1 MVQLKFSNSNIFS
14 YKLVEGI
21 QGKKYLMDLS
31 SVRPKSVIWGGL
43 PDTVSVTAYELENEN
58 VQFELKNK
66 TNNGMKIGIIVALQP
81 LLYTL
86 YNLLHSL
93 FVTYKISQQ
102 LGIKTLLFAI
112 SMLISYLIVI
122 TFLSSNKKKVM
133 NRLGQK
139 RFVQTFVFKP
149 TKRIYDG
156 YFIFIISLV
165 CYVVYLSINNGSE
178 GALLI
183 VNTILSM
190 LCFAYTNSAI
200 PVAEYYKTDIYE
212 LVEIR
217 EGE

>member
-14 YKLVEGI
+14 YKLVEGV

-58 VQFELKNK
+58 VQFELKKK
-66 TNNGMKIGIIVALQP
+66 TSNGLKAGIIVALQP

-86 YNLLHSL
+86 YNLLHIL
-93 FVTYKISQQ
+93 FASYKISQQ
-102 LGIKTLLFAI
+102 LGIKSLLFAI

-122 TFLSSNKKKVM
+122 SFLNFNKKKVKD
-133 NRLGQK
+133 RLGQK
-139 RFVQTFVFKP
+139 RSVQTFVFKP

-165 CYVVYLSINNGSE
+165 CYIVYLSINNGSE
-178 GALLI
+178 GAVLI
-183 VNTILSM
+183 VNTVLSM

-200 PVAEYYKTDIYE
+200 PVAEYYQAGTYE

-217 EGE
+217 EG

>member
-14 YKLVEGI
+14 FKLVEGI
-21 QGKKYLMDLS
+21 QKKKYLMDLS

-43 PDTVSVTAYELENEN
+43 PDTVSVTAYELEDEN

-66 TNNGMKIGIIVALQP
+66 TSNGLKAGIIVAIQP

-86 YNLLHSL
+86 YNFLYSL
-93 FVTYKISQQ
+93 FVSYKIAQQ

-122 TFLSSNKKKVM
+122 SFLNFNKKKVM

-139 RFVQTFVFKP
+139 RSVQIFIFKP

-165 CYVVYLSINNGSE
+165 CYGVYLSINNGSE
-178 GALLI
+178 GAFLI

-217 EGE
+217 EG

>member
-14 YKLVEGI
+14 YKLVEGV

-31 SVRPKSVIWGGL
+31 SVRPKCVIWGGL
-43 PDTVSVTAYELENEN
+43 PDTVSVTSYELENEN

-66 TNNGMKIGIIVALQP
+66 TSNGWKAGVIVAIQP

-86 YNLLHSL
+86 YNFLYSL
-93 FVTYKISQQ
+93 FVIYKIGQQ

-122 TFLSSNKKKVM
+122 SFLNFNKKKVKD
-133 NRLGQK
+133 RLGQK
-139 RFVQTFVFKP
+139 RSVQTFVFRP

-165 CYVVYLSINNGSE
+165 CYVVYLSFNNGSE

-183 VNTILSM
+183 VNTVLSM

-200 PVAEYYKTDIYE
+200 PVAEYYQVGTYE

-217 EGE
+217 EE

>member
-14 YKLVEGI
+14 FKLVEGV

-66 TNNGMKIGIIVALQP
+66 TRNGLKAGIIVALQP

-93 FVTYKISQQ
+93 FVSHKIGQQ
-102 LGIKTLLFAI
+102 LGIKSLLFAI
-112 SMLISYLIVI
+112 SMLVSYLIVVS
-122 TFLSSNKKKVM
+122 FLNFNKKKVKD
-133 NRLGQK
+133 RLGQK
-139 RFVQTFVFKP
+139 RSVQTFVFKP

-165 CYVVYLSINNGSE
+165 CYIVYLSIHNGSD
-178 GALLI
+178 GAVLI
-183 VNTILSM
+183 VNTVLSM
-190 LCFAYTNSAI
+190 LSFAYTNSAI
-200 PVAEYYKTDIYE
+200 PVAEYYQAGTYE

-217 EGE
+217 EG

>member
-14 YKLVEGI
+14 YKLVEGV

-31 SVRPKSVIWGGL
+31 SVRPKSVIWGAL

-217 EGE
+217 EG

>member
-14 YKLVEGI
+14 YKLVEGV

-66 TNNGMKIGIIVALQP
+66 TSNGWKAGVIVAIQP

-93 FVTYKISQQ
+93 FVNYKISQQ
-102 LGIKTLLFAI
+102 LGIKSLLFAI

-122 TFLSSNKKKVM
+122 SFLNFNKKKVKD
-133 NRLGQK
+133 RLGQK
-139 RFVQTFVFKP
+139 RSVQTFVFKP

-165 CYVVYLSINNGSE
+165 CYIVYLSINNGSE
-178 GALLI
+178 GAVLI
-183 VNTILSM
+183 VNTVLSM
-190 LCFAYTNSAI
+190 LSFAYTNSAI
-200 PVAEYYKTDIYE
+200 PVAEYYQAGTYE

-217 EGE
+217 EG

>member
-14 YKLVEGI
+14 FKLVEGV

-66 TNNGMKIGIIVALQP
+66 TSNGWKAGGIVAIQP

-86 YNLLHSL
+86 YNFLYSL
-93 FVTYKISQQ
+93 FVSYKIGQQ
-102 LGIKTLLFAI
+102 LGIKSLLFAI

-122 TFLSSNKKKVM
+122 TFLNFNKKKVM

-139 RFVQTFVFKP
+139 RSVQTFVFRP

-165 CYVVYLSINNGSE
+165 CYVVYLSFNNGSE

-183 VNTILSM
+183 VNTVLSM

-200 PVAEYYKTDIYE
+200 PVAEYYQAGTYE

-217 EGE
+217 EE

>member
-14 YKLVEGI
+14 FKLVEGV

-66 TNNGMKIGIIVALQP
+66 TSNGWKAGVIVAIQP

-86 YNLLHSL
+86 YNFLYSL
-93 FVTYKISQQ
+93 FVSYKIGQQ
-102 LGIKTLLFAI
+102 LGIKSLLFAI

-122 TFLSSNKKKVM
+122 TFLNFNKKKVM

-139 RFVQTFVFKP
+139 RSVQTFVFRP

-165 CYVVYLSINNGSE
+165 CYVVYLSFNNGSE

-183 VNTILSM
+183 VNTVLSM

-200 PVAEYYKTDIYE
+200 PVAEYYQAGTYE

-217 EGE
+217 EE

>member
-66 TNNGMKIGIIVALQP
+66 TSNGLKAGIIVAIQP

-93 FVTYKISQQ
+93 FVSYKIGQQ

-112 SMLISYLIVI
+112 SMLISFLIVI
-122 TFLSSNKKKVM
+122 SFLNFNKKKVM

-139 RFVQTFVFKP
+139 RSVQTFIFKP

-156 YFIFIISLV
+156 YLIFIISLV
-165 CYVVYLSINNGSE
+165 CYGVYLSINNGSE

-183 VNTILSM
+183 VNTVLSM

-200 PVAEYYKTDIYE
+200 PVAEYYQAGTYE

>member
-14 YKLVEGI
+14 YKLVEGV

-66 TNNGMKIGIIVALQP
+66 TRNGLKAGIIVAIQP

-86 YNLLHSL
+86 YNLLQSL
-93 FVTYKISQQ
+93 FVSYKISQQ

-112 SMLISYLIVI
+112 SMLISFLMVI
-122 TFLSSNKKKVM
+122 SFLNVNKKKVKD
-133 NRLGQK
+133 RLGQK
-139 RFVQTFVFKP
+139 RSVQTFVFKP

-165 CYVVYLSINNGSE
+165 CYGVYLSINNGSE
-178 GALLI
+178 GAVLI
-183 VNTILSM
+183 VNTVLSM

-200 PVAEYYKTDIYE
+200 PVAEYYQAGTYE

>member
-14 YKLVEGI
+14 FKLVEGV
-21 QGKKYLMDLS
+21 QEKKYLMDLS
-31 SVRPKSVIWGGL
+31 SVHPKSVIWGGL

-66 TNNGMKIGIIVALQP
+66 TSNGWKAGVIVAIQP

-93 FVTYKISQQ
+93 FVSYKIGQQ

-122 TFLSSNKKKVM
+122 SFLNFNKKKVKD
-133 NRLGQK
+133 RLGQK
-139 RFVQTFVFKP
+139 RSVQTFVFKP

-165 CYVVYLSINNGSE
+165 CYIVYLSINNGSE
-178 GALLI
+178 GAVLI
-183 VNTILSM
+183 VNTVLSM
-190 LCFAYTNSAI
+190 LSFAYTNSAI
-200 PVAEYYKTDIYE
+200 PVAEYYQAGTYE

-217 EGE
+217 EG

>member
-14 YKLVEGI
+14 YKLVEGV

-43 PDTVSVTAYELENEN
+43 PNTVSVTAYELEKES

-66 TNNGMKIGIIVALQP
+66 TSNGLKAGIIVALQP

-86 YNLLHSL
+86 YNLLQSL
-93 FVTYKISQQ
+93 FVSYKISQQ
-102 LGIKTLLFAI
+102 LGIKNLLFAI
-112 SMLISYLIVI
+112 SMLISFLMVI
-122 TFLSSNKKKVM
+122 SFLNFNKKKVKD
-133 NRLGQK
+133 RLGQK
-139 RFVQTFVFKP
+139 RSVQTFVFKP

-165 CYVVYLSINNGSE
+165 CYIVYLSINNGSE
-178 GALLI
+178 GAVLI
-183 VNTILSM
+183 VNTVLSM

-200 PVAEYYKTDIYE
+200 PVAEYYQAGTYE

-217 EGE
+217 EG

>member
-14 YKLVEGI
+14 FKLVEGV
-21 QGKKYLMDLS
+21 QKKKYLMDLS

-43 PDTVSVTAYELENEN
+43 PDTVSVTAYELENKN

-66 TNNGMKIGIIVALQP
+66 TSNGLKAGIIVAVQP

-86 YNLLHSL
+86 YNLLYSL
-93 FVTYKISQQ
+93 FVSYKIAQQ

-122 TFLSSNKKKVM
+122 TFLNFNKKKVM

-139 RFVQTFVFKP
+139 RSVQTFIFKP

-183 VNTILSM
+183 VNTVLSM

-200 PVAEYYKTDIYE
+200 PVAEYYQAGTYE

-217 EGE
+217 EG

>member
-1 MVQLKFSNSNIFS
+1 MVELKFSNSNIFS
-14 YKLVEGI
+14 YKLVEGV

-31 SVRPKSVIWGGL
+31 SVRPKCVIWGGL
-43 PDTVSVTAYELENEN
+43 PDTVSVTSYELENEN

-66 TNNGMKIGIIVALQP
+66 TSNGWKAGVIVAIQP

-86 YNLLHSL
+86 YNFLYSL
-93 FVTYKISQQ
+93 FVIYKIGQQ
-102 LGIKTLLFAI
+102 LGIKSLLFAI

-122 TFLSSNKKKVM
+122 TFLNFNKKKVM

-139 RFVQTFVFKP
+139 RSVQTFVFRP

-165 CYVVYLSINNGSE
+165 CYVVYLSFNNGSE

-183 VNTILSM
+183 VNTVLSM

-200 PVAEYYKTDIYE
+200 PVAEYYQAGTYE

-217 EGE
+217 EE

>member
-1 MVQLKFSNSNIFS
+1 
-14 YKLVEGI
+14 
-21 QGKKYLMDLS
+21 
-31 SVRPKSVIWGGL
+31 
-43 PDTVSVTAYELENEN
+43 
-58 VQFELKNK
+58 
-66 TNNGMKIGIIVALQP
+66 
-81 LLYTL
+81 
-86 YNLLHSL
+86 
-93 FVTYKISQQ
+93 
-102 LGIKTLLFAI
+102 
-112 SMLISYLIVI
+112 MLISYLIVI
-122 TFLSSNKKKVM
+122 SFLNFNKKKAM

-139 RFVQTFVFKP
+139 RSVQTFVFKP

-200 PVAEYYKTDIYE
+200 PVAEYYQAGTYE

>member
-14 YKLVEGI
+14 YKLVEGV

-43 PDTVSVTAYELENEN
+43 PDTVSVTAYELEKES

-66 TNNGMKIGIIVALQP
+66 TSNGLKAGIIVALQP

-93 FVTYKISQQ
+93 FVSHKIGKQ
-102 LGIKTLLFAI
+102 LGIKNLLFAI
-112 SMLISYLIVI
+112 SMLISFLMVI
-122 TFLSSNKKKVM
+122 SFLNFNKKKVM

-139 RFVQTFVFKP
+139 CSVQTFIFKP

-183 VNTILSM
+183 VNTVLST

-200 PVAEYYKTDIYE
+200 PVAEYYQAGTYE

-217 EGE
+217 EG

>member
-14 YKLVEGI
+14 FKLVEGV

-66 TNNGMKIGIIVALQP
+66 TRNGLKAGIIVALQP

-93 FVTYKISQQ
+93 FVSHKIGQQ
-102 LGIKTLLFAI
+102 LGIKSLLFAI
-112 SMLISYLIVI
+112 SMLVSYLIVVS
-122 TFLSSNKKKVM
+122 FLNFNKKKVKD
-133 NRLGQK
+133 RLGQK
-139 RFVQTFVFKP
+139 RSVQTFVFKP

-165 CYVVYLSINNGSE
+165 CYGVYLYINNGSE

-212 LVEIR
+212 FVEIR
-217 EGE
+217 EG

>member
-14 YKLVEGI
+14 FKLVVGV

-66 TNNGMKIGIIVALQP
+66 TSNGWKAGLIVAIQP

-93 FVTYKISQQ
+93 FVSYKIGQQ

-122 TFLSSNKKKVM
+122 TFLNFNKKKVM

-139 RFVQTFVFKP
+139 RSVQTFVFRP

-165 CYVVYLSINNGSE
+165 CYVVYLSFNNGSE

-183 VNTILSM
+183 VNTVLSM

-200 PVAEYYKTDIYE
+200 PVAEYYQAGTYE

-217 EGE
+217 EE

>member
-1 MVQLKFSNSNIFS
+1 MIQLKFSNSNIFS
-14 YKLVEGI
+14 YKLVEGV

-31 SVRPKSVIWGGL
+31 SVRPKCVIWGGL
-43 PDTVSVTAYELENEN
+43 PDTVSVTSYELENEN

-66 TNNGMKIGIIVALQP
+66 TSNGLKAGIIVAVQP

-86 YNLLHSL
+86 YNFLYSL
-93 FVTYKISQQ
+93 FVSYKIGQQ
-102 LGIKTLLFAI
+102 LGIKSLLFAI

-122 TFLSSNKKKVM
+122 TFLNFNKKKVM

-139 RFVQTFVFKP
+139 RSVQTFVFRP

-165 CYVVYLSINNGSE
+165 CYVVYLSFNNGSE

-183 VNTILSM
+183 VNTVLSM

-200 PVAEYYKTDIYE
+200 PVAEYYQAGTYE

-217 EGE
+217 EE

>member
-14 YKLVEGI
+14 YKLVEGV

-43 PDTVSVTAYELENEN
+43 PDTVSVTAYELEQEN

-66 TNNGMKIGIIVALQP
+66 TNNGLKAGIIVALQP

-93 FVTYKISQQ
+93 FVSYKISQQ

-112 SMLISYLIVI
+112 SMLISFLMVI
-122 TFLSSNKKKVM
+122 SFLNFNKKKVKD
-133 NRLGQK
+133 RLGQK
-139 RFVQTFVFKP
+139 RSVQTFVFKP

-156 YFIFIISLV
+156 YLIFIISLV

-212 LVEIR
+212 FVEIR
-217 EGE
+217 EG

>member
-14 YKLVEGI
+14 YKLVEGV

-43 PDTVSVTAYELENEN
+43 PDTVSVTAYELEQEN

-66 TNNGMKIGIIVALQP
+66 TNNGLKAGIIVAIQP

-86 YNLLHSL
+86 YNFLYSL
-93 FVTYKISQQ
+93 FVSYKIAQQ

-165 CYVVYLSINNGSE
+165 CYGVYLSIHNGTE
-178 GALLI
+178 GAFLI
-183 VNTILSM
+183 VNTVLSM

-217 EGE
+217 EG

>member
-14 YKLVEGI
+14 FKLVEGI
-21 QGKKYLMDLS
+21 QKKKYLMDLS

-43 PDTVSVTAYELENEN
+43 PDTVSVTAYELEDEN

-66 TNNGMKIGIIVALQP
+66 TSNGLKAGIIVAIQP

-86 YNLLHSL
+86 YNFLYSL
-93 FVTYKISQQ
+93 FVSYKIAQQ

-122 TFLSSNKKKVM
+122 SFLNFNKKKVM
-133 NRLGQK
+133 KRLGQK
-139 RFVQTFVFKP
+139 RSVQTFVFKP

-165 CYVVYLSINNGSE
+165 CYIVYLSIHNGSE
-178 GALLI
+178 GAVLI
-183 VNTILSM
+183 VNTVLSM

-217 EGE
+217 EG

>member
-14 YKLVEGI
+14 FKLVVGV

-66 TNNGMKIGIIVALQP
+66 TSNGWKAGVIVAIQP

-86 YNLLHSL
+86 YNFLYSL
-93 FVTYKISQQ
+93 FVSYKIGQQ
-102 LGIKTLLFAI
+102 LGIKSLLFAI
-112 SMLISYLIVI
+112 SMLISFLMVI
-122 TFLSSNKKKVM
+122 SFLNFNKKKVKD
-133 NRLGQK
+133 RLGQK

-165 CYVVYLSINNGSE
+165 CYVVYLSFNNGSE

-183 VNTILSM
+183 VNTVLSM

-200 PVAEYYKTDIYE
+200 PVAEYYQVGTYE

-217 EGE
+217 EE

>member
-14 YKLVEGI
+14 FKLVEGV

-43 PDTVSVTAYELENEN
+43 PDTVSVASYELENEN

-66 TNNGMKIGIIVALQP
+66 TSNGLKVGIIVALQP

-86 YNLLHSL
+86 YNLLQSL
-93 FVTYKISQQ
+93 FVSYKISQQ
-102 LGIKTLLFAI
+102 LGIKSLLFAI
-112 SMLISYLIVI
+112 SMLISFLMVI
-122 TFLSSNKKKVM
+122 SFLNFNKKKVKD
-133 NRLGQK
+133 RLGQK
-139 RFVQTFVFKP
+139 GSVQTFIFKP

-156 YFIFIISLV
+156 YLIFIISLV
-165 CYVVYLSINNGSE
+165 CYIVYLSINNGSE

-183 VNTILSM
+183 VNTVLSM
-190 LCFAYTNSAI
+190 LSFAYTNSAI
-200 PVAEYYKTDIYE
+200 PVAEYYQAGTYE

-217 EGE
+217 EG

>member
-14 YKLVEGI
+14 YKLVEGV
-21 QGKKYLMDLS
+21 QKKKYLMDLS

-165 CYVVYLSINNGSE
+165 CYGVYLSINNGSE

-217 EGE
+217 EG

>member
-1 MVQLKFSNSNIFS
+1 MAQLKFSNSNIFS
-14 YKLVEGI
+14 YKLVEGV

-31 SVRPKSVIWGGL
+31 SVRPKSVIWGAL

-122 TFLSSNKKKVM
+122 SFLSSNKKKVM

-165 CYVVYLSINNGSE
+165 CYGVYLYINNGSE

-212 LVEIR
+212 FVEIR
-217 EGE
+217 EG

>member
-14 YKLVEGI
+14 YKLVEGV

-43 PDTVSVTAYELENEN
+43 PDTVSVTAYELEQEN

-66 TNNGMKIGIIVALQP
+66 TNNGLKMGIIVALQP

-86 YNLLHSL
+86 YNFLYSL
-93 FVTYKISQQ
+93 FVSYKIAQQ

-122 TFLSSNKKKVM
+122 TFLSSNKKKVK

-183 VNTILSM
+183 VNTVLSM

-217 EGE
+217 EG

>member
-66 TNNGMKIGIIVALQP
+66 TSNGWKAGVIVALQP

-86 YNLLHSL
+86 YNLLQSL
-93 FVTYKISQQ
+93 FVSYKIGQQ

-122 TFLSSNKKKVM
+122 SFLNFNKKKVM

-139 RFVQTFVFKP
+139 RSVQTFVFKP

-165 CYVVYLSINNGSE
+165 CYIVYLSIHNGSE
-178 GALLI
+178 GAVLI
-183 VNTILSM
+183 VNTVLSM

-200 PVAEYYKTDIYE
+200 PVAEYYQAGTYE

>member
-1 MVQLKFSNSNIFS
+1 MVQLKFSNSNILS
-14 YKLVEGI
+14 YKLVEGV

-43 PDTVSVTAYELENEN
+43 PDTVSVTAYELENEI

-66 TNNGMKIGIIVALQP
+66 TNNGLKAGIIVAIQP

-93 FVTYKISQQ
+93 FVSYKIGQQ

-122 TFLSSNKKKVM
+122 SFLNFNKKKVM
-133 NRLGQK
+133 NQLEQK
-139 RFVQTFVFKP
+139 RSVQTFVFKP
-149 TKRIYDG
+149 TKKIYDG

-165 CYVVYLSINNGSE
+165 CYVVYLSINNGSD
-178 GALLI
+178 GAVLI
-183 VNTILSM
+183 VNTVLSM
-190 LCFAYTNSAI
+190 LSFAYTNSAI
-200 PVAEYYKTDIYE
+200 PVAEYYQAGTYE
-212 LVEIR
+212 LIEIR
-217 EGE
+217 EG

>member
-14 YKLVEGI
+14 YKLVEGV

-31 SVRPKSVIWGGL
+31 SARPKSVIWGGL

-66 TNNGMKIGIIVALQP
+66 TSNGWKAGVIVALQP

-86 YNLLHSL
+86 YNLLQSL
-93 FVTYKISQQ
+93 FVSYKIGQQ

-122 TFLSSNKKKVM
+122 SFLNFNKKKVKD
-133 NRLGQK
+133 RLGQK
-139 RFVQTFVFKP
+139 RSVQTFVFKP

-165 CYVVYLSINNGSE
+165 CYVIYLSINNGSE

-183 VNTILSM
+183 VNTVLSM

-217 EGE
+217 EG

>member
-14 YKLVEGI
+14 YKLVEGV

-66 TNNGMKIGIIVALQP
+66 TSNGLKVGIIVALQP

-93 FVTYKISQQ
+93 FVSYKISQQ
-102 LGIKTLLFAI
+102 LGIKTVLFAI
-112 SMLISYLIVI
+112 SMLISYLIVNS
-122 TFLSSNKKKVM
+122 FLNFNKKKVKD
-133 NRLGQK
+133 RLGQK
-139 RFVQTFVFKP
+139 RSVQTFVFKP

-165 CYVVYLSINNGSE
+165 CYIVYLSINNGSE
-178 GALLI
+178 GAVLI
-183 VNTILSM
+183 VNTVLSM

-200 PVAEYYKTDIYE
+200 PVAEYYQAGTYE

-217 EGE
+217 EG

>member
-43 PDTVSVTAYELENEN
+43 PDTVYELENEN

-66 TNNGMKIGIIVALQP
+66 TSNGLKAGIIVAIQP

-93 FVTYKISQQ
+93 FVSYKIGQQ

-122 TFLSSNKKKVM
+122 SFLNFNKKKVM

-139 RFVQTFVFKP
+139 RSVQTFVFKP

-183 VNTILSM
+183 VNTVLSM

-217 EGE
+217 EG

>member
-14 YKLVEGI
+14 YKLV
-21 QGKKYLMDLS
+21 QGVQKKKYLMDLS
-31 SVRPKSVIWGGL
+31 SVRPKSVIWGAL
-43 PDTVSVTAYELENEN
+43 PDTVSVTAYELEQEN

-66 TNNGMKIGIIVALQP
+66 TNNGLKAGIIVAIQP

-86 YNLLHSL
+86 YNFLYSL
-93 FVTYKISQQ
+93 FVSYKIAQQ

-122 TFLSSNKKKVM
+122 SFLNFNKKKVM

-139 RFVQTFVFKP
+139 RSVQTFVFKP
-149 TKRIYDG
+149 TKRSYDG

-165 CYVVYLSINNGSE
+165 CYGVYLYINNGSE

-212 LVEIR
+212 FVEIR
-217 EGE
+217 EG

>member
-14 YKLVEGI
+14 YKLVEGV
-21 QGKKYLMDLS
+21 QKKKYLMDLS
-31 SVRPKSVIWGGL
+31 SVSPKSVIWGGL

-66 TNNGMKIGIIVALQP
+66 TNNGLKAGIIVAIQP

-86 YNLLHSL
+86 YNFLYSL
-93 FVTYKISQQ
+93 FVSYKIGQQ

-122 TFLSSNKKKVM
+122 SFLNFNKKKAM

-139 RFVQTFVFKP
+139 RSVQTFVFKP

-165 CYVVYLSINNGSE
+165 CYGVYLSINNGSE

-183 VNTILSM
+183 VNTVLSM
-190 LCFAYTNSAI
+190 LCFAYTNSEI

-217 EGE
+217 EG

>member
-14 YKLVEGI
+14 FKLVVGV

-66 TNNGMKIGIIVALQP
+66 TSNGWKAGVIVAIQP

-86 YNLLHSL
+86 YNFLYSL
-93 FVTYKISQQ
+93 FVSYKIGQQ
-102 LGIKTLLFAI
+102 LGIKSLLFAI
-112 SMLISYLIVI
+112 SMLISFLMVI
-122 TFLSSNKKKVM
+122 SFLNFNKKKVKD
-133 NRLGQK
+133 RLGQK
-139 RFVQTFVFKP
+139 RSVQTFVFKP

-165 CYVVYLSINNGSE
+165 CYVVYLSFNNGSE

-183 VNTILSM
+183 VNTVLSM

-200 PVAEYYKTDIYE
+200 PVAEYYQVGTYE

-217 EGE
+217 EE

>member
-14 YKLVEGI
+14 YKLVEGV
-21 QGKKYLMDLS
+21 QKKKYLMDLS
-31 SVRPKSVIWGGL
+31 SVRPKIVIWGGL
-43 PDTVSVTAYELENEN
+43 PDTVSVTAYELEQEN

-66 TNNGMKIGIIVALQP
+66 TNNGLKMGIIVALQP

-93 FVTYKISQQ
+93 FVSYKISQQ

-122 TFLSSNKKKVM
+122 TFLSSNKKKVK

-139 RFVQTFVFKP
+139 RSVQTFVFKP

-165 CYVVYLSINNGSE
+165 CYGVYLYINNGSE

-212 LVEIR
+212 FVEIR
-217 EGE
+217 EG

>member
-14 YKLVEGI
+14 YKLVEGV

-31 SVRPKSVIWGGL
+31 SVRPKSVIWGAL

-183 VNTILSM
+183 VNTVLSM

-217 EGE
+217 EG

>member
-14 YKLVEGI
+14 YKLVEGV

-43 PDTVSVTAYELENEN
+43 PDTVSVTAYELEQEN

-66 TNNGMKIGIIVALQP
+66 TNNGLKMGIIVALQP

-86 YNLLHSL
+86 YNFLYSL
-93 FVTYKISQQ
+93 FVSYKIAQQ

-122 TFLSSNKKKVM
+122 TFLSSNKKKVK

-165 CYVVYLSINNGSE
+165 CYGVYLYINNGSE

-212 LVEIR
+212 FVEIR
-217 EGE
+217 EG